1 MRWFFGVLAVIVV
14 GILIYLGSA
23 AASLAGLAAAARA
36 GDGAAVIART
46 DVKSLTQSLADQ
58 IVTAYLD
65 RIGQTRQVRPMER
78 TLVRGAGLGLAEAMI
93 AKMLTPEHLT
103 QILKTGGLDADPS
116 LPSFAGVPKLT
127 DLDTGNVLS
136 LLQRF
141 RFIQPVEFAIRISES
156 SDPDAYSAIK
166 LHFDGSGW
174 KMSGLILPT
183 AVARDL
189 AAALPAK

>member
-1 MRWFFGVLAVIVV
+1 MRWFFGGLAAILIVV
-14 GILIYLGSA
+14 LIYLGSA
-23 AASLAGLAAAARA
+23 AVSLAGLAAAARS

-58 IVTAYLD
+58 IVGAYLD
-65 RIGQTRQVRPMER
+65 RIGQSRQVRPMER
-78 TLVRGAGLGLAEAMI
+78 TLVRGVGIGFAEAMI
-93 AKMLTPEHLT
+93 AKMLTPDRLT
-103 QILKTGGLDADPS
+103 QLLKTGGIGANDG
-116 LPSFAGVPKLT
+116 LPSFEGVPKLA

-156 SDPDAYSAIK
+156 SEPELYSAVK
-166 LHFDGSGW
+166 VHFYGTGW
-174 KMSGLILPT
+174 KMSGLVLPEK
-183 AVARDL
+183 VARDL